1 MDIGLSRCFK
11 IRQLQLVAAIAE
23 HGQLSIAADAVAITQ
38 PAASRMLAEIE
49 HKIGAKL
56 FERHAKG
63 MVLTVVGQALA
74 QRAHSLLVE
83 LRDLSR
89 EVEELKHGA
98 GGLASVGAVT
108 GAAVGF
114 VIPAIKQLKLQS
126 PHTEIHV
133 KVGTSE
139 ELVHD
144 LVAGK
149 SDFVLARIPSGVDP
163 NDFDIEPAQNET
175 VKLHVRQDHPLVM
188 RTEKISVKELS
199 DYEWVMQPL
208 RSPIREAVEA
218 TFLNAGAKLPSVVIN
233 TTSLLLII
241 AALAS
246 SSAIAPLSREVS
258 DLLLSENVGAK
269 FTVLP
274 VAEKI
279 EVSPYYFIQV
289 KGRKLSPISCRLKS
303 LVRHEY
309 EERAF

>member
-1 MDIGLSRCFK
+1 MDIGFSRSLK

-49 HKIGAKL
+49 IKIGAKL

-74 QRAHSLLVE
+74 QRAHNLLVE

-98 GGLASVGAVT
+98 GGLASIGAVT

-114 VIPAIKQLKLQS
+114 VIPAIEQLKLLS
-126 PHTEIHV
+126 PHAEIHV
-133 KVGTSE
+133 KVGSSE
-139 ELVHD
+139 ELMHD

-149 SDFVLARIPSGVDP
+149 SDFILARIPAGVNP

-188 RTEKISVKELS
+188 RTDKISIKELS
-199 DYEWVMQPL
+199 SYDWVMQPL

-218 TFLNAGAKLPSVVIN
+218 TFLNAGAKLPTVIIN
-233 TTSLLLII
+233 TTSLLVII
-241 AALAS
+241 AAVAS
-246 SSAIAPLSREVS
+246 SSVIAPLSREVS
-258 DLLLSENVGAK
+258 DLLLGEDVATK
-269 FTVLP
+269 FSVLP
-274 VAEKI
+274 VVEKI
-279 EVSPYYFIQV
+279 EMSPYFFVQV
-289 KGRKLSPISCRLKS
+289 KGRKLSPISSRLKS
-303 LVRHEY
+303 LVKNEY
-309 EERAF
+309 EIRAI